1 MKTPQEQ
8 AEELTNKA
16 AREYYEERCELVN
29 DAVMKIIP
37 LAELIAVAQ
46 AAAKEHARNLND
58 RYPDSCEV
66 CTKIIAL
73 RATGKVEL

>member
-8 AEELTNKA
+8 AEELA
-16 AREYYEERCELVN
+16 AAIARG
-29 DAVMKIIP
+29 DKQAIKT